1 MYTDLEST
9 TVQEC
14 MPKSECSLA
23 AAVSSSIFTF
33 IATSTIIFIAGF
45 VIGRYFRFKRKF
57 HITTTDH
64 DQDPIYDYIL
74 PIASTAK
81 PQENLELTVNVAY
94 GASKSITIEH

>member
-9 TVQEC
+9 TIQEC

-57 HITTTDH
+57 HITTTD
-64 DQDPIYDYIL
+64 QDPVYDYIL
-74 PIASTAK
+74 PSTAK

-94 GASKSITIEH
+94 ETSKSITIEH